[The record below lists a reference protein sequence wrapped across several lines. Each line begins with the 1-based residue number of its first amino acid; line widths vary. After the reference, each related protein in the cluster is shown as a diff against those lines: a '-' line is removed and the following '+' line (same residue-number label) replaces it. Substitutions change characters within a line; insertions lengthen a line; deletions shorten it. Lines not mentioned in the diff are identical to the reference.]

1 VGADREHASAG
12 PAAVFEPVRV
22 SIDLPQAA
30 PMNGDDPTKP
40 DLSLVATDWL
50 VEELQTRHDAVLIVR
65 ETAAPQGETETIIQ
79 HSGGVS
85 RNIGLAVRAQRRLLA
100 LVHHADTSE

>member
-1 VGADREHASAG
+1 VSA
-12 PAAVFEPVRV
+12 
-22 SIDLPQAA
+22 
-30 PMNGDDPTKP
+30 DDPTKP

-50 VEELQTRHDAVLIVR
+50 VEDLQTRHD
-65 ETAAPQGETETIIQ
+65 
-79 HSGGVS
+79 GGVS

>member
-1 VGADREHASAG
+1 VSA
-12 PAAVFEPVRV
+12 
-22 SIDLPQAA
+22 
-30 PMNGDDPTKP
+30 DDPTKP

-100 LVHHADTSE
+100 LVHHADTTD